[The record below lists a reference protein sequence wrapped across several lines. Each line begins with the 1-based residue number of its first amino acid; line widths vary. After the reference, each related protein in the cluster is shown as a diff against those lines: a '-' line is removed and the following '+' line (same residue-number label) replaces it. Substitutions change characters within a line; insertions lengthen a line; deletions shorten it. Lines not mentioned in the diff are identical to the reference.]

1 MNSIEGVMLN
11 IDIKFTERDIQGM
24 PKGSMSALE
33 KEIIK
38 KIGIRYSDMIL
49 RVRKSSSQ
57 GINISGVKGEEK
69 KQVMKAIEKIWE
81 DDSWL
86 PL

>member
-1 MNSIEGVMLN
+1 
-11 IDIKFTERDIQGM
+11 
-24 PKGSMSALE
+24 MSALE

-69 KQVMKAIEKIWE
+69 NK
-81 DDSWL
+81 
-86 PL
+86 

>member
-1 MNSIEGVMLN
+1 MNSYKVVMLS

-81 DDSWL
+81 DDSWP

>member
-1 MNSIEGVMLN
+1 MLN